1 MASLWTPKG
10 RPFISRPLPEEH
22 CASHLGL
29 TLGGLR
35 THPFQPDFAPDKRQ
49 CSGAQ
54 RPGCVYM
61 SVTVFSTP
69 LCGRSEY
76 VCVCVCV
83 CAQHTCTGVQY
94 I

>member
-1 MASLWTPKG
+1 M
-10 RPFISRPLPEEH
+10 
-22 CASHLGL
+22 
-29 TLGGLR
+29 
-35 THPFQPDFAPDKRQ
+35 
-49 CSGAQ
+49 
-54 RPGCVYM
+54 YM

-94 I
+94 IYVFACFSDPGTLGGSMSLRSKAATRKVACGGALTGMA